1 LISDVISSRIDM
13 AFIPPSTAV
22 PLANQ
27 GKVRA
32 LATTS
37 LKRVPFALDLPTIAE
52 QGYPGFEVSVWFGLF
67 VPAGTP
73 QPIIDRLGSEIRT
86 IIAVPEMKDWL
97 LQLGLEPIGGS
108 QSDFRQMIADEKRL
122 WGEVLQ
128 KAGIEPIE

>member
-1 LISDVISSRIDM
+1 VISRRIDM

-27 GKVRA
+27 GKIRA

-37 LKRVPFALDLPTIAE
+37 RDRVTFAPGLPTIAE

-67 VPAGTP
+67 VPANTP
-73 QPIIDRLGSEIRT
+73 QPIIDRLGRNMQA
-86 IIAVPEMKDWL
+86 IIATPDIRDWL
-97 LQLGLEPIGGS
+97 TQLGLEPIGIT
-108 QSDFRQMIADEKRL
+108 QSEFQKAIADEKLL
-122 WGEVLQ
+122 WNGIIE